1 MSTNQGSAPVASAT
15 VGDTAAMRHVIEA
28 AIRDLESS
36 LELTRSQYGRN
47 NRDYMIKYLKA
58 ALAKPSRNCDM
69 FGGDYKILHTAWFD
83 WTGSPSGQNPDGTV
97 KMTFPEWLLAPVDA
111 KLAKCESEVA
121 HA

>member
-1 MSTNQGSAPVASAT
+1 MPTIQSSAPAAPAS

-28 AIRDLESS
+28 AIRDLESN
-36 LELTRSQYGRN
+36 LELTRSQYGLN

-69 FGGDYKILHTAWFD
+69 FGGDYKMLHTAWFD

-111 KLAKCESEVA
+111 KLAKCESEVPNA
-121 HA
+121 